1 MSPIDRLLRCL
12 VFSSF
17 LFLPACRPSPE
28 NEEQDDPSSQPVPIT
43 VARVAVTTL
52 RPSIDL
58 IGTMTAIPEQLS
70 IIATQVS
77 GLIEQVLVVE
87 GQSVHTGEV
96 LVVLDS
102 RRAQSRLAGARAV
115 AEKARAVLTRLEH
128 GPRPEEIEAALA
140 RAEQLS
146 AVARSLSSKFEAL
159 GELHDKK
166 DVSDVEY
173 GQAKARLE
181 AAQAES
187 RAARARLRMLQAGT
201 RQEEIAEARAELA
214 RAEADAASAA
224 LAVEFCT
231 IVSPIAGVVTSLTA
245 RQGTY
250 VSPVDILATV
260 LDNSTLFVQ
269 VRLPSAYLPQV
280 DEGTR
285 ADVQIRSVSE
295 AVFGGVV
302 ARLGAEADPI
312 SGNVNAFVRV
322 ANRDGSLRPGLACR
336 LRLWLPEL
344 GDALVIPVA
353 AVADRNGISVVTVIR
368 KDKAFEHEVMLGVV
382 TEHQAQVLEGLQA
395 GDLVATEGGY
405 ALPEGCPVRFD
416 APPR

>member
-1 MSPIDRLLRCL
+1 MSLIERLLLYL
-12 VFSSF
+12 VLSSF
-17 LFLPACRPSPE
+17 LILPGCRQSPE
-28 NEEQDDPSSQPVPIT
+28 SEKRDDPSSQPVPIT

-70 IIATQVS
+70 VIATQVS

-102 RRAQSRLAGARAV
+102 RSAQSRFAGARAA

-128 GPRPEEIEAALA
+128 GPRPEEIESALA

-231 IVSPIAGVVTSLTA
+231 IASPINGVVTSLTA
-245 RQGTY
+245 RQGAY
-250 VSPVDILATV
+250 VSPADVLATV

-269 VRLPSAYLPQV
+269 VRLPSAYLRQV
-280 DEGTR
+280 SEGAR
-285 ADVQIRSVSE
+285 ADVQIRSVSDVNLE
-295 AVFGGVV
+295 GVV
-302 ARLGAEADPI
+302 ARLGPEADPI
-312 SGNVNAFVRV
+312 SGNVDAFVRL
-322 ANRDGSLRPGLACR
+322 ANKEGLLRPGLACR
-336 LRLWLPEL
+336 IRIWLPEL

-353 AVADRNGISVVTVIR
+353 AVADLNGISVVTVIR
-368 KDKAFEHEVMLGVV
+368 KNKAFEHEVMLGVV
-382 TEHQAQVLEGLQA
+382 TEHHAQVLEGLQA

>member
-269 VRLPSAYLPQV
+269 VRLPSAYLP
-280 DEGTR
+280 
-285 ADVQIRSVSE
+285 
-295 AVFGGVV
+295 
-302 ARLGAEADPI
+302 
-312 SGNVNAFVRV
+312 
-322 ANRDGSLRPGLACR
+322 
-336 LRLWLPEL
+336 
-344 GDALVIPVA
+344 
-353 AVADRNGISVVTVIR
+353 
-368 KDKAFEHEVMLGVV
+368 
-382 TEHQAQVLEGLQA
+382 
-395 GDLVATEGGY
+395 
-405 ALPEGCPVRFD
+405 
-416 APPR
+416 